1 VAADVLRR
9 AAPECRYLVT
19 DADRRVVLVGVAV
32 LDAEAS
38 FRIGLGDRLPPGDYT
53 LTLLM
58 SVNGNMTGPGI
69 NRIAFTVRR

>member
-1 VAADVLRR
+1 
-9 AAPECRYLVT
+9 
-19 DADRRVVLVGVAV
+19 VVLVGVAV

>member
-1 VAADVLRR
+1 
-9 AAPECRYLVT
+9 
-19 DADRRVVLVGVAV
+19 
-32 LDAEAS
+32 
-38 FRIGLGDRLPPGDYT
+38 